1 MLQVRLCGVSIKEQD
16 NAPGAYVWCIYKGAG

>member
-16 NAPGAYVWCIYKGAG
+16 NVTGAYVWCKYKGAG